1 MKHRLLDIQNFLLKK
16 IRKQYSEK
24 NLDLDYLTKGYVDSL
39 NFLKLII
46 EIQNKYKIEFKS
58 SDFKNRSYRTT
69 KGLSKIIFKKI
80 K

>member
-1 MKHRLLDIQNFLLKK
+1 MLKK

-24 NLDLDYLTKGYVDSL
+24 NLDLDYLAKGYVDSL
-39 NFLKLII
+39 NFLNFII
-46 EIQNKYKIEFKS
+46 EIQNKYKIKFRS
-58 SDFKNRSYRTT
+58 LDFKNRGYRTI